1 MPPSGRA
8 FARTSPSHRYNFSP
22 LSAADTPPA
31 APETAATW
39 TSHAL
44 NTGLVFGATCWGV
57 RHLPRPVSYG
67 LGAAGTWLA
76 HRLMRETTGAVVD
89 NLRGAFPH
97 LSEAEAD
104 ALALRVYRSY
114 GRDVV
119 DFLRSMNRT
128 GADALS
134 MFESHEAH
142 GALFHSQL
150 ALGRGVILVTGHI
163 GNWEMGSVMLRAQN
177 LPLTIVAMREA
188 SAEINRRRMAFR
200 DQIGAETLEVRQSI
214 DTALQLRRRLA
225 DNRIVAMLMDRH
237 VGRDR
242 VAVTFFG
249 RHAWFLRTPALL
261 GYLTGAPLLPCSIVR
276 LPDGR
281 YRVKPGQPIHVSRD
295 MDRDRAVAQAAQAF
309 AADLEARI
317 RETPEYWYQFYP
329 YWRSQDDAAPERLS
343 A

>member
-1 MPPSGRA
+1 MSASHFVPPSA
-8 FARTSPSHRYNFSP
+8 
-22 LSAADTPPA
+22 PPP
-31 APETAATW
+31 PETEATW

-57 RHLPRPVSYG
+57 RRLPKAVSYG
-67 LGAAGTWLA
+67 LGTAGTWLA
-76 HRLMRETTGAVVD
+76 HRLMRETTAAVID
-89 NLRGAFPH
+89 NLRGAFPE
-97 LSEAEAD
+97 LNAADAD

-114 GRDVV
+114 ARDVV
-119 DFLRSMNRT
+119 DFLRSMKT
-128 GADALS
+128 TPDEALS
-134 MFESHEAH
+134 MFDNHEAH
-142 GALFHSQL
+142 GEIFRRQL
-150 ALGRGVILVTGHI
+150 ALGRGVILVTGHY
-163 GNWEMGSVMLRAQN
+163 GNWEIGSVMVRAQK

-188 SAEINRRRMAFR
+188 SAEINRLRTGFR

-249 RHAWFLRTPALL
+249 RRAYFLRTPALL
-261 GYLTGAPLLPCSIVR
+261 GYLTGAPLLPCAIVR

-281 YRVKPGQPIHVSRD
+281 YQVRPGEPIHVSRE
-295 MDRDRAVAQAAQAF
+295 MDRDRAVALAAQAF
-309 AADLEARI
+309 ATDLESRI
-317 RETPEYWYQFYP
+317 REAPEFWYQFYP
-329 YWRSQDDAAPERLS
+329 YWAAQQDQASERLS

>member
-1 MPPSGRA
+1 LAASEPP
-8 FARTSPSHRYNFSP
+8 T
-22 LSAADTPPA
+22 
-31 APETAATW
+31 APQISATW
-39 TSHAL
+39 TNHAL

-57 RHLPRPVSYG
+57 RRLPRPISYG
-67 LGAAGTWLA
+67 LGRAGAWLA
-76 HRLMRETTGAVVD
+76 HRLMRSTTDAVVD
-89 NLRGAFPH
+89 NLRGAFPE
-97 LSEAEAD
+97 LSAPQAD

-114 GRDVV
+114 ARDVI
-119 DFLRSMNRT
+119 DFLRCMKRT
-128 GADALS
+128 GNEALS
-134 MFESHEAH
+134 LFEAHETH

-163 GNWEMGSVMLRAQN
+163 GNWEMGSVMLRAQD

-188 SAEINRRRMAFR
+188 SEEINRLRNGFR
-200 DQIGAETLEVRQSI
+200 GQIGAETLEVRQSM

-261 GYLTGAPLLPCSIVR
+261 AYLTGAPMLPCSIVR

-281 YRVKPGQPIHVSRD
+281 YRVKPGQPIHVSRE
-295 MDRDRAVAQAAQAF
+295 MDRDRAVADAAQAF
-309 AADLEARI
+309 ATDLEARI

-329 YWRSQDDAAPERLS
+329 YWRSQEDDAPARLS

>member
-1 MPPSGRA
+1 LSASQLVPPS
-8 FARTSPSHRYNFSP
+8 SQ
-22 LSAADTPPA
+22 
-31 APETAATW
+31 PETAATW

-57 RHLPRPVSYG
+57 RRLPRSVSYG
-67 LGAAGTWLA
+67 IGSAGTWLA
-76 HRLMRETTGAVVD
+76 HRLMRETTAAVVD
-89 NLRGAFPH
+89 NLRGAFPE
-97 LSEAEAD
+97 LDAARAD

-114 GRDVV
+114 ARDVI
-119 DFLRSMNRT
+119 DFLRCMQAER
-128 GADALS
+128 DEALAL
-134 MFESHEAH
+134 FENHDAH

-163 GNWEMGSVMLRAQN
+163 GNWEIGSVMLRAQN

-188 SAEINRRRMAFR
+188 SAEINRLRTGFR
-200 DQIGAETLEVRQSI
+200 SQIGAETLEVRQSI

-249 RHAWFLRTPALL
+249 RRAWFLRTPALL

-281 YRVKPGQPIHVSRD
+281 YRVKPGEPIHVSRD
-295 MDRDRAVAQAAQAF
+295 MDRDRAVAIAAQAF
-309 AADLEARI
+309 ATDLEARI

-329 YWRSQDDAAPERLS
+329 FWASQQDDAPERLS